1 MGETP
6 NFSILPEELY
16 ACRMFGTVSALQR
29 AAWIL
34 VVAGEG
40 GNGMVFAASELIS
53 VYQLQ

>member
-6 NFSILPEELY
+6 DFSILPEELY

-53 VYQLQ
+53 VY